1 LGFEPATSEKE
12 GNAIEISHK
21 FPQVKLL
28 FRFEQL
34 FYFSKMMTKVPA
46 LTATI
51 LFAGCISFCPTSS
64 LANPFD
70 GIKEISEKKREVVE
84 VEEID
89 HSDYLM
95 GTTEK
100 RRTKSSKSSKSSSMN
115 SKTCYFGPL
124 TESYLGATIATG
136 DQYVRWGTNPVCIE
150 DTSSLLNPPINYDCD
165 ADSPFAIAGATGN
178 CFTGGNK
185 LEIANDVFDGS
196 VNLCTLTIYF
206 KSENEV
212 YIADGDSLTVSY
224 TDTVQNIRQE
234 YPTII
239 AATII
244 GGTGCYGGLTGY
256 QMPIYR
262 GYYRVGNKG
271 IAFLNYDLSE
281 LSRQSP
287 VHRIHE

>member
-1 LGFEPATSEKE
+1 
-12 GNAIEISHK
+12 
-21 FPQVKLL
+21 
-28 FRFEQL
+28 
-34 FYFSKMMTKVPA
+34 MMTKVPA

-64 LANPFD
+64 LAIPFD

-89 HSDYLM
+89 HSDYLR
-95 GTTEK
+95 GTKEK

-124 TESYLGATIATG
+124 TQYFKYDNSLLNYD
-136 DQYVRWGTNPVCIE
+136 DQYIRWGTNPVCIE

-196 VNLCTLTIYF
+196 VNLCTNTIYF

-224 TDTVQNIRQE
+224 TTTDQSNAYVA
-234 YPTII
+234 TII
-239 AATII
+239 A
-244 GGTGCYGGLTGY
+244 GTGCYDGLIGY
-256 QMPIYR
+256 HMPIYIEITI
-262 GYYRVGNKG
+262 GY
-271 IAFLNYDLSE
+271 FETYDLSK
-281 LSRQSP
+281 LSPQSP
-287 VHRIHE
+287 VHRIH

>member
-1 LGFEPATSEKE
+1 LD
-12 GNAIEISHK
+12 
-21 FPQVKLL
+21 
-28 FRFEQL
+28 QL

-89 HSDYLM
+89 HSDYLR

-124 TESYLGATIATG
+124 TQYFKYDNSLLNYD
-136 DQYVRWGTNPVCIE
+136 DQYIRWGTNPVCIE

-178 CFTGGNK
+178 CFTGGKK
-185 LEIANDVFDGS
+185 LEIVNDVFDDS
-196 VNLCTLTIYF
+196 VYLCTVTIYF